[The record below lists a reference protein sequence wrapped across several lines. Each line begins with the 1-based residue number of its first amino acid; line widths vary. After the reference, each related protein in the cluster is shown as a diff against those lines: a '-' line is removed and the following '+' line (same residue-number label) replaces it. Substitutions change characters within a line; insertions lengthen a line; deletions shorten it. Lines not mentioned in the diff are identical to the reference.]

1 MVAKRSGVDQKRV
14 RKIRFDMPFFVYIL
28 LSLKDKKLYVGQT
41 DNLERRVEEHNS
53 GKVCSTK
60 NRKPLIILHKEEYS
74 NRAIAM
80 RREVFLKSLYSARFK
95 QKLKKK
101 YFKKID

>member
-1 MVAKRSGVDQKRV
+1 MLFS
-14 RKIRFDMPFFVYIL
+14 VYIL

-41 DNLERRVEEHNS
+41 DNFERRIKEHNS

-60 NRKPLIILHKEEYS
+60 NRRPLVILHKERYS

-80 RREVFLKSLYSARFK
+80 RRELFLKSLYGARFK
-95 QKLKKK
+95 QKLKRE
-101 YFKKID
+101 YLKKIY